1 MQSYWAKAG
10 YPIDLKP
17 QIIGTLYQTGLFKVN
32 GLIRIPRKNS
42 IPNDFGE
49 KVYYQPNFLIIF
61 PNMNFQILK

>member
-49 KVYYQPNFLIIF
+49 KVLLSTKLFNYISEYELPNT
-61 PNMNFQILK
+61 